1 MEIFYYPFSSKFKII
16 PYFLQINKI
25 DDKTNNPKTK
35 IQNKFLWILFFNYLD
50 KVKSSWWYISLLF

>member
-1 MEIFYYPFSSKFKII
+1 MEISYYPFSSKFKII
-16 PYFLQINKI
+16 PYFLQIQEENKI

-50 KVKSSWWYISLLF
+50 KVKSS